1 MIRPAANFF
10 PDLGARD
17 TRKALRE
24 NEAKNLR
31 QTQIHQ
37 VEIPNTVVTIR
48 LKSKGGTLPSWIT
61 YLQFQ
66 SPEISESGVGEEK

>member
-1 MIRPAANFF
+1 MMRPDANFF

-17 TRKALRE
+17 TRKAVRE
-24 NEAKNLR
+24 NEANNVR

-48 LKSKGGTLPSWIT
+48 VKIQGRQI
-61 YLQFQ
+61 
-66 SPEISESGVGEEK
+66 PELDHIFTVSVS

>member
-24 NEAKNLR
+24 NKAKNLR

-37 VEIPNTVVTIR
+37 VEIPNTVLTIR
-48 LKSKGGTLPSWIT
+48 VKI
-61 YLQFQ
+61 
-66 SPEISESGVGEEK
+66 

>member
-24 NEAKNLR
+24 NEAKNWR

-37 VEIPNTVVTIR
+37 VEISNTVVTIR
-48 LKSKGGTLPSWIT
+48 VKIQGRHI
-61 YLQFQ
+61 
-66 SPEISESGVGEEK
+66 PELDHILTVSVS